1 MGALGM
7 GAMVYLYWNPAARQK
22 AANAAQLVLGDAAA
36 DMMLLLGGVAAGAK
50 EEWSRVKEQYT
61 TAKENDEAVQTV
73 QVTQTTQ
80 ITQTTEAEPLNAD
93 AQPAADTQIVADT
106 LTAADTQDAAAP
118 DAEDDEPVQVVV
130 KLGSSYAAKTDD

>member
-1 MGALGM
+1 
-7 GAMVYLYWNPAARQK
+7 
-22 AANAAQLVLGDAAA
+22 
-36 DMMLLLGGVAAGAK
+36 MMLLLGGVAAGAK

-106 LTAADTQDAAAP
+106 LTAADAQDAAAP
-118 DAEDDEPVQVVV
+118 DAEDDEPAQVVV
-130 KLGSSYAAKTDD
+130 KLGSSYAAKADD